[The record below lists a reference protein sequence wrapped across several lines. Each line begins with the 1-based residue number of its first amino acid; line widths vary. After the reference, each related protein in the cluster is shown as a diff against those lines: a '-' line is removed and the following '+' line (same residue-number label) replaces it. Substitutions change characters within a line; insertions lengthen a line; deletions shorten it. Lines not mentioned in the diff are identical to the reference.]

1 MRRRAGT
8 ILLVG
13 GIGTVAWCLSVLA
26 SADLYHWY
34 QNWRLDRALEHP
46 ASAPPLPFAPPKM
59 HALIGRLE
67 IPRLHI
73 STIVLEGDDAHVLR
87 YGAGHVPG
95 TSLPDRLND
104 AQPGNIGI
112 AGHRDTF
119 FRPLRHIKP
128 HDRIALITPAGER
141 DYTVESTEIV
151 SPNDVGVLSPSHS
164 SELTLI
170 TCYPFYYVGPAPR
183 RFIVHAR
190 QAAFSAGIS
199 PTALR

>member
-8 ILLVG
+8 ILLIG
-13 GIGTVAWCLSVLA
+13 GTGILVSCLSVLA
-26 SADLYHWY
+26 SADLYNWY
-34 QNWRLDRALEHP
+34 QSWRLDRALEHP
-46 ASAPPLPFAPPKM
+46 ASAPPLPFSPPFSPPRM

-73 STIVLEGDDAHVLR
+73 STIVLEGDDVHVLR

-104 AQPGNIGI
+104 TRPGNISI

-128 HDRIALITPAGER
+128 NDRIALITAGGER
-141 DYTVESTEIV
+141 DYVVESTEIV
-151 SPNDVGVLSPSHS
+151 SPSDVRV
-164 SELTLI
+164 
-170 TCYPFYYVGPAPR
+170 
-183 RFIVHAR
+183 
-190 QAAFSAGIS
+190 
-199 PTALR
+199 